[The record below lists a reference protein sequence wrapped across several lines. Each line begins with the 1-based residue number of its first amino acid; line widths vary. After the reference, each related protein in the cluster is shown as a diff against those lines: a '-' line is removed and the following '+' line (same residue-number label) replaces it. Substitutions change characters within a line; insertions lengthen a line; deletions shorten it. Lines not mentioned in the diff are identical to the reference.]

1 MNTTCTNRFRSPRP
15 SAACWHVAAPY
26 AAAQV
31 TIRCLPG
38 DGVEHAFALFGGTV
52 LRVSAELPYRQ
63 LAGQSVK
70 RKTLFRLAGI
80 MLWVVM
86 NLYNWQ

>member
-1 MNTTCTNRFRSPRP
+1 
-15 SAACWHVAAPY
+15 
-26 AAAQV
+26 
-31 TIRCLPG
+31 
-38 DGVEHAFALFGGTV
+38 LFGGTV
-52 LRVSAELPYRQ
+52 LRVSAERPYRQ